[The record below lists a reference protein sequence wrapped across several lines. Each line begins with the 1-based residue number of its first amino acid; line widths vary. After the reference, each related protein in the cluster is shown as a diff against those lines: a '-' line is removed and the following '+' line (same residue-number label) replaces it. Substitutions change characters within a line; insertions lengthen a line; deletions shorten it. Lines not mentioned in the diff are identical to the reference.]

1 MEWSQDLSGRG
12 RVCPEKALL
21 RALASDGESDFD
33 LYYSYFRAYKLAH
46 SNANLLGNE
55 SRQNRAAKMARRKL
69 FNPSRCDRPPAFF
82 DLSSS
87 AVRHFF
93 SIFCFPFPSS
103 SPLCQARNRI
113 KFCLIFAG
121 HQQTGP
127 AGRLSP
133 GLLLDGSD
141 LSRIRGSPG
150 APASRF
156 QEGL

>member
-82 DLSSS
+82 DISSS
-87 AVRHFF
+87 AVRFF
-93 SIFCFPFPSS
+93 FNFFAPPPF
-103 SPLCQARNRI
+103 LKKI
-113 KFCLIFAG
+113 EFFI
-121 HQQTGP
+121 
-127 AGRLSP
+127 
-133 GLLLDGSD
+133 
-141 LSRIRGSPG
+141 
-150 APASRF
+150 
-156 QEGL
+156 

>member
-93 SIFCFPFPSS
+93 SQFFVFPSLL
-103 SPLCQARNRI
+103 PLPFGNRI
-113 KFCLIFAG
+113 KFV
-121 HQQTGP
+121 
-127 AGRLSP
+127 
-133 GLLLDGSD
+133 
-141 LSRIRGSPG
+141 
-150 APASRF
+150 
-156 QEGL
+156 

>member
-33 LYYSYFRAYKLAH
+33 LYYSYFQAYKLAH

-82 DLSSS
+82 DISSS
-87 AVRHFF
+87 AVRFF
-93 SIFCFPFPSS
+93 FKFFLPPFPHAKKKSFF
-103 SPLCQARNRI
+103 I
-113 KFCLIFAG
+113 
-121 HQQTGP
+121 
-127 AGRLSP
+127 
-133 GLLLDGSD
+133 
-141 LSRIRGSPG
+141 
-150 APASRF
+150 
-156 QEGL
+156 

>member
-21 RALASDGESDFD
+21 RALASEGESDFD

-82 DLSSS
+82 DISSS
-87 AVRHFF
+87 AVRGFF
-93 SIFCFPFPSS
+93 QFFCPPHLFKKIEFF
-103 SPLCQARNRI
+103 I
-113 KFCLIFAG
+113 
-121 HQQTGP
+121 
-127 AGRLSP
+127 
-133 GLLLDGSD
+133 
-141 LSRIRGSPG
+141 
-150 APASRF
+150 
-156 QEGL
+156 

>member
-1 MEWSQDLSGRG
+1 MSGRG

-21 RALASDGESDFD
+21 RALASEGESDFD

-93 SIFCFPFPSS
+93 FCFP
-103 SPLCQARNRI
+103 SPPLPFVKRAV
-113 KFCLIFAG
+113 
-121 HQQTGP
+121 
-127 AGRLSP
+127 
-133 GLLLDGSD
+133 
-141 LSRIRGSPG
+141 
-150 APASRF
+150 
-156 QEGL
+156 E

>member
-93 SIFCFPFPSS
+93 CFPSPSS
-103 SPLCQARNRI
+103 LCQARSRI
-113 KFCLIFAG
+113 KFYLIFAG

-156 QEGL
+156 QERL